1 MSGDKLSHDARKRIK
16 TMCETN
22 NGFDIAEVDLE
33 LRGPGE
39 IEGTRQSG
47 VTSFKLLNLIKDQKI
62 MVAARNIA
70 QEILD
75 EDPDLISNQNIRIR
89 NYLKSIQKHGSNWA
103 LIS

>member
-1 MSGDKLSHDARKRIK
+1 
-16 TMCETN
+16 MCATN

-47 VTSFKLLNLIKDQKI
+47 VTSFKLLNLIKDQRI
-62 MVAARNIA
+62 MTVARHLAE
-70 QEILD
+70 QIL
-75 EDPDLISNQNIRIR
+75 EDDPTLELAKNIRIR
-89 NYLKSIQKHGSNWA
+89 NYLRATQKNGGNWA